1 MRGPRL
7 VVGSLVLAAIAF
19 STGFAALTFL
29 AWLALLLLAGAWSL
43 TRWSIRGLEAGY
55 AVDRRVA
62 AVGETLTI
70 AYTIRD
76 PGRLPRLWLDVHSP
90 TTLPAR
96 LPGRAV
102 SLGPGRQMSWAVQ
115 APLTRRGHHRIEPAV
130 IRTGD
135 PLGLFEAYATVG
147 SATSIVVT
155 PRVEPLPLFRLPP
168 APVQGASARPERT
181 PHATPLVTG
190 IRPYVP
196 GDAYN
201 RIHWRTSARH
211 GELQVKE
218 FDTQRTA
225 DVWLYLDLDRRAHVG
240 QGDGASVETAVRVA
254 ASIGGQALGE
264 GRALAITAA
273 SSRRVVVPPDRGPR
287 QLQRL
292 LHLLAGASADT
303 DTTLLELVLA
313 TMPQLRR
320 GMTAVVITPSLD
332 PSWVDPLMGLRGRG
346 VGVLACIIDPV
357 AHATQTRALGLAP
370 IEASGGPL
378 GAAHEGADR
387 ARDVRAIRH
396 SLAEHDIP
404 SFLVDPVLSLGEQ
417 LANAHSTR
425 RESAA

>member
-7 VVGSLVLAAIAF
+7 VVGSLVLAVVAF
-19 STGFAALTFL
+19 STGIAALTFL
-29 AWLALLLLAGAWSL
+29 AWLSVLLLAGAWLL

-55 AVDRRVA
+55 ALDRRVA
-62 AVGETLTI
+62 PVGETLTI
-70 AYTIRD
+70 AYTVRD

-96 LPGRAV
+96 LPGHAV
-102 SLGPGRQMSWAVQ
+102 SLRPRQQRSWTVQ
-115 APLTRRGHHRIEPAV
+115 VPLTRRGHHRIEPAV

-147 SATSIVVT
+147 AATSIVVT

-168 APVQGASARPERT
+168 ALVQGAAARPERAAHT
-181 PHATPLVTG
+181 TPLVTG
-190 IRPYVP
+190 VRPYLP

-225 DVWLYLDLDRRAHVG
+225 DLWMYLDLERRVHAGH
-240 QGDGASVETAVRVA
+240 GDSATVETAVRVA
-254 ASIGGQALGE
+254 ASIGGQALSD
-264 GRALAITAA
+264 GRALGIAAA
-273 SSRRVVVPPDRGPR
+273 SARRVIIPPDRGPR

-292 LHLLAGASADT
+292 LHLLAGASADSAT
-303 DTTLLELVLA
+303 PLVELLLLTL
-313 TMPQLRR
+313 PQIRR

-332 PSWVDPLMGLRGRG
+332 PSWVGPLTGLRGRG

-357 AHATQTRALGLAP
+357 AHDEQARALHHELADP
-370 IEASGGPL
+370 PDPG
-378 GAAHEGADR
+378 DR

-396 SLAEHDIP
+396 ALAEHDIQ
-404 SFLVDPVLSLGEQ
+404 SLLVEPVHSLGEQ
-417 LANAHSTR
+417 LVDADAAR
-425 RESAA
+425 REVAA

>member
-7 VVGSLVLAAIAF
+7 ILGSIVLAAAAF
-19 STGFAALTFL
+19 STGFGALTFL
-29 AWLALLLLAGAWSL
+29 AWLLVLLLVSAWLL

-55 AVDRRVA
+55 ALDRRVA
-62 AVGETLTI
+62 PVGETLTV
-70 AYTIRD
+70 AYTVRD

-90 TTLPAR
+90 TTLPTR
-96 LPGRAV
+96 LPGHAL
-102 SLGPGRQMSWAVQ
+102 SLGPRQQRSWTIQV
-115 APLTRRGHHRIEPAV
+115 PLMRRGHHRIEPAV

-168 APVQGASARPERT
+168 ALIQGVAARPERT

-225 DVWLYLDLDRRAHVG
+225 DVWLYLDLDRAVHTG
-240 QGDGASVETAVRVA
+240 QGDAATVETAVRVA
-254 ASIGGQALGE
+254 AALGGQALAD
-264 GRALAITAA
+264 GRSLAIAAA
-273 SSRRVVVPPDRGPR
+273 SSRRVVVPPDRGSR

-292 LHLLAGASADT
+292 LHLLAGASPDAAT
-303 DTTLLELVLA
+303 PLMELLLA
-313 TMPQLRR
+313 TLPQLRR
-320 GMTAVVITPSLD
+320 GMTAVVVTPSLD
-332 PSWVDPLMGLRGRG
+332 PAWVGPLTGLRSRG
-346 VGVLACIIDPV
+346 VGALACVIDPV
-357 AHATQTRALGLAP
+357 AHDAQDRALRLEPA
-370 IEASGGPL
+370 EAAEDP
-378 GAAHEGADR
+378 R
-387 ARDVRAIRH
+387 ARDVRALRH
-396 SLAEHDIP
+396 ALAEHDIP
-404 SFLVDPVLSLGEQ
+404 AFLIDPIHSLGEQ
-417 LANAHSTR
+417 LVNAPGAG
-425 RESAA
+425 REAAA

>member
-7 VVGSLVLAAIAF
+7 VVASLVLAVVAF
-19 STGFAALTFL
+19 STGIAALTFL
-29 AWLALLLLAGAWSL
+29 AWLSVLLLAGAWLL

-55 AVDRRVA
+55 ALDRRVA
-62 AVGETLTI
+62 PVGETLTI
-70 AYTIRD
+70 AYTVRD

-90 TTLPAR
+90 TTLPTR
-96 LPGRAV
+96 LPGHAV
-102 SLGPGRQMSWAVQ
+102 SLRPRQQRSWTIQV
-115 APLTRRGHHRIEPAV
+115 PLTRRGHHRIEPAV

-147 SATSIVVT
+147 AATSIVVT

-168 APVQGASARPERT
+168 ALVQGAAARPERAAHT
-181 PHATPLVTG
+181 TPLVTG
-190 IRPYVP
+190 VRPYLP

-225 DVWLYLDLDRRAHVG
+225 DLWMYLDLERRVHTG
-240 QGDGASVETAVRVA
+240 HGDSATVETAVRVA
-254 ASIGGQALGE
+254 ASIGGQALAD
-264 GRALAITAA
+264 GRALGIAAA
-273 SSRRVVVPPDRGPR
+273 SARRVIIPPDRGPR

-292 LHLLAGASADT
+292 LHLLAGASADSAT
-303 DTTLLELVLA
+303 QLVELLLLTL
-313 TMPQLRR
+313 PQIRR

-332 PSWVDPLMGLRGRG
+332 PSWVGPLTGLRGRG

-357 AHATQTRALGLAP
+357 AHEAQARALHHELAD
-370 IEASGGPL
+370 PL
-378 GAAHEGADR
+378 DPEDR

-396 SLAEHDIP
+396 ALAEHDIQ
-404 SFLVDPVLSLGEQ
+404 SLLVDPVHSLGEQ
-417 LANAHSTR
+417 LVDADAVR
-425 RESAA
+425 REVAA